1 MQEHAGRRTRLEAHE
16 AHLQWLRTQWSEYNE
31 HMRAAPIN
39 SHGPSHQ
46 FTRGE
51 SSAIELDATGST
63 WSTEDEFSMPIYRSL
78 GSLAVSDEGMLSSP
92 AAAREREAGLPQ
104 HSGVAAMPSAEAA
117 AEAAEQAWLSDM
129 RPPLV
134 KRQRAFERTSI

>member
-16 AHLQWLRTQWSEYNE
+16 AHLQWLRTQWSDYHE

-39 SHGPSHQ
+39 SHGASHS
-46 FTRGE
+46 